1 MGNRR
6 QRPIRHIQR
15 AFEPPTVVVV
25 CKIERPQKPTRRAG
39 RSRDAAILS
48 VVRWQLAQ
56 NESILRAQHRRK
68 HSIVLGLK
76 RKIRDVIETC
86 IFGRC
91 HSIRR
96 QDAAAKQRMLRK
108 PQPKDALFG
117 NRRFTFLRHIL
128 TQRSQD
134 PTGITQTQ
142 HPAPRNDVVRARCFD
157 GRNHRLHDRYRNLI
171 VVVLRAATQNTQLG
185 PPFKPCHLCEDGDPM
200 NRNWTDKFCFH
211 RIPFTK
217 RRTTCSPISWVRVA
231 SS

>member
-1 MGNRR
+1 MARIAGVDLPRNKRME
-6 QRPIRHIQR
+6 IALTYIYGIGKVLSV
-15 AFEPPTVVVV
+15 E
-25 CKIERPQKPTRRAG
+25 ILNRAG
-39 RSRDAAILS
+39 VALDKRSDDLE
-48 VVRWQLAQ
+48 
-56 NESILRAQHRRK
+56 ESEI
-68 HSIVLGLK
+68 

-86 IFGRC
+86 IFGRR

-96 QDAAAKQRMLRK
+96 QDAAAKQWMLRK

-171 VVVLRAATQNTQLG
+171 VVVLRAATQNTQFG
-185 PPFKPCHLCEDGDPM
+185 PPFKPCHLREDGDPM

-217 RRTTCSPISWVRVA
+217 RRTICSPISWVRVA